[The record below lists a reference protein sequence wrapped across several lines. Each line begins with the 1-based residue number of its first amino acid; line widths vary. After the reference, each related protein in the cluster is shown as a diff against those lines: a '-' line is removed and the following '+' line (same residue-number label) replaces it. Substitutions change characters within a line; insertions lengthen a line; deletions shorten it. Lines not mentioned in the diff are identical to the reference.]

1 MSRIL
6 NHIIVLIIIYVN
18 TMKIY
23 IYDILRGDFEEM
35 PKFLITYKLNN
46 F

>member
-1 MSRIL
+1 
-6 NHIIVLIIIYVN
+6 
-18 TMKIY
+18 MKIY

-46 F
+46 FWFMLKVA